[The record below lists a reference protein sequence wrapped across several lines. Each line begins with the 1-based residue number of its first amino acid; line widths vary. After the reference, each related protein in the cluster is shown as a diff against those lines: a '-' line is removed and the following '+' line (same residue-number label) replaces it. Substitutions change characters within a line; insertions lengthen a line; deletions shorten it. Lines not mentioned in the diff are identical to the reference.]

1 MPGDGA
7 PAQPV
12 DQRSDS
18 RRNRVRLVSAARKL
32 VAEKGMDVT
41 AADIA
46 AQAELGVAT
55 LYRRFGSK
63 ESLIRDILVDG
74 INEVESVADAALAES
89 DAWQGFCTFFSFFS
103 HTQVVNQGIAEYLS
117 TAAGISAQ
125 EEAEYHGQLLSK
137 LQEIVRRAHESG
149 ALRPDVTWQDVV
161 LLSRASVAAGHCLGV
176 DAPDDQWQRTCA
188 IIIEGLR
195 ANHSSPT
202 PAGATGER

>member
-1 MPGDGA
+1 M
-7 PAQPV
+7 

-46 AQAELGVAT
+46 AQADVGVAT

-63 ESLIRDILVDG
+63 DALIRDILVDG
-74 INEVESVADAALAES
+74 IDEVESVADAALMES

-117 TAAGISAQ
+117 TAAAISAQ

-149 ALRPDVTWQDVV
+149 ALRPDVTWRDVV

-188 IIIEGLR
+188 FIIEGLR
-195 ANHSSPT
+195 ATHPSP
-202 PAGATGER
+202 